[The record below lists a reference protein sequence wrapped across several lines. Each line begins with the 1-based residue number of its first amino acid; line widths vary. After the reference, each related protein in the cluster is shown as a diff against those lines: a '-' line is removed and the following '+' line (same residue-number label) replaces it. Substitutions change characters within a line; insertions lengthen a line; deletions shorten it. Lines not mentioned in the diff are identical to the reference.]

1 MIMKRTLIAILG
13 GLALGAAGTWSFM
26 SRHAAADMH
35 HEDHKD
41 GEKEHGEAHSP
52 TEVKLNREMQT
63 SAGVRTATP
72 QAAEWKPEI
81 KGYGRALDPTSLV
94 NGLFDIDT
102 ALAALAASSKEHARL
117 AVLFGQNQNASLQ
130 ALEAAEAA
138 MKRDQ
143 LLLASARTRLMTTWG
158 RNLAGRTDLPALAES
173 LASMQAV
180 LVRIDLM
187 PGQSW
192 EPTPAARIASLASA
206 DKLSEAEFVGAAPS
220 ADPQTQGLAFLFLL
234 RTNAPA
240 PGTAIVGFLPS
251 SGAAESGWRLPQSA
265 LVRHEGSVWFYTQ
278 TGDETFE
285 RQPAKLERRL
295 TDGWFVSEGVEA
307 TNKLVITGA
316 QMLLSEQLK
325 GAGGEE

>member
-1 MIMKRTLIAILG
+1 MWIFLN
-13 GLALGAAGTWSFM
+13 
-26 SRHAAADMH
+26 RHATTEAH
-35 HEDHKD
+35 GEEHKE
-41 GEKEHGEAHSP
+41 EKEHGEAHSP
-52 TEVKLNREMQT
+52 TEVKLSREMQA
-63 SAGVRTATP
+63 SAGLQTAPLQT
-72 QAAEWKPEI
+72 AEWKPEV
-81 KGYGRALDPTSLV
+81 KGFGRVLDPAPMVT
-94 NGLFDIDT
+94 GLFDID
-102 ALAALAASSKEHARL
+102 AAQAALTASSKEHARI

-130 ALEAAEAA
+130 ALETAEAA

-143 LLLASARTRLMTTWG
+143 LLLASARARFVTVWG
-158 RNLAGRTDLPALAES
+158 RNLAARNDLPALAQS
-173 LASMQAV
+173 LTSLQAA
-180 LVRIDLM
+180 LIRIDLT

-192 EPTPAARIASLASA
+192 EPTPTARVAALMAA

-240 PGTAIVGFLPS
+240 PGTAMTGFLSS

-285 RQPAKLERRL
+285 RQMIKLERRL
-295 TDGWFVSEGVEA
+295 AEGWFVAEGVEA
-307 TNKLVITGA
+307 TNKLVVIGA

-325 GAGGEE
+325 GAGGGEE